1 MFLRHQVKRFYVQ
14 EYLAKLGHAAR
25 LKREPP
31 KMEDSSWLE
40 LEDNEAILQRKV
52 KHLESEIASLTI
64 KLDEANANLSSS
76 DEQLKQTMSTIE
88 RLKSHFSGSSQHSDE
103 LEARAQAA
111 ELKLAEM
118 EAAKNDQQVLVVE
131 TASKAKSSKVPD
143 KLVTDL
149 KAKITMLEQE
159 NIALRKNSSTQIP
172 ASSSSVPSGP
182 SSEQLAKLQDQ
193 LGKLEAENSLLTQKL
208 TILMT
213 QQISVAP
220 QAATQVVTQ
229 VAPDPATEELLKKVT
244 RELDQAHG
252 TETELRRRISDLESR
267 LTSLTL
273 ASQSSPDKNTRD
285 PMMEETLKKVT
296 RELDQAHGTENE
308 LRRRISDLESR
319 LNSATLAS
327 QSSADADV
335 QEVAASA
342 RAQGE
347 LNAVRETLRLA
358 QDDLKVQV
366 EKCDEA
372 KTQATRKETECDVL
386 KAQLQEQL
394 VTFETKHAA
403 LEGANR
409 KLQNRC
415 DELEKVASPTEIL
428 RTSGA
433 RGLDLIIDVT
443 EKIQKE
449 WIAYEKGLEE
459 MQHKILMV
467 DSVAAMAGNSM
478 KDKTGLAAL
487 ADESTRGI
495 SRHMQHKGRTAE
507 KIQTCCAQL
516 TKIST
521 ESLAKLLPPDATQME
536 IEPPAKDNVLG
547 VVTQIVHRLK
557 ISGQEEESS
566 IKKLVEVMHTHI
578 TTLREVADLDMKLQD
593 VNKLVG
599 AVDRDLSA
607 ISCAMLRQVLH
618 LKFIVNL
625 SPGFQT
631 GTTFPTGDEESTSGC
646 Q

>member
-1 MFLRHQVKRFYVQ
+1 MAAPPAIGEAGVPPANATKPMFSGPDGRFAEDDAASSITTDRRRHSSGIEAHWASLRELVQPTYHWIDFEPCTHAEVQQHAFVFLRHQVKRFYVQ

-88 RLKSHFSGSSQHSDE
+88 RLKSHFSGSSRHSDE

-172 ASSSSVPSGP
+172 AISSSVPSGP

-220 QAATQVVTQ
+220 QAATQ

-285 PMMEETLKKVT
+285 PMMEETLKKVDK
-296 RELDQAHGTENE
+296 RRKQKVENDAKKKVGTH
-308 LRRRISDLESR
+308 
-319 LNSATLAS
+319 
-327 QSSADADV
+327 
-335 QEVAASA
+335 
-342 RAQGE
+342 
-347 LNAVRETLRLA
+347 
-358 QDDLKVQV
+358 K
-366 EKCDEA
+366 KP
-372 KTQATRKETECDVL
+372 
-386 KAQLQEQL
+386 EQ
-394 VTFETKHAA
+394 
-403 LEGANR
+403 
-409 KLQNRC
+409 
-415 DELEKVASPTEIL
+415 
-428 RTSGA
+428 
-433 RGLDLIIDVT
+433 
-443 EKIQKE
+443 
-449 WIAYEKGLEE
+449 
-459 MQHKILMV
+459 
-467 DSVAAMAGNSM
+467 
-478 KDKTGLAAL
+478 
-487 ADESTRGI
+487 
-495 SRHMQHKGRTAE
+495 
-507 KIQTCCAQL
+507 
-516 TKIST
+516 
-521 ESLAKLLPPDATQME
+521 
-536 IEPPAKDNVLG
+536 
-547 VVTQIVHRLK
+547 
-557 ISGQEEESS
+557 
-566 IKKLVEVMHTHI
+566 KK
-578 TTLREVADLDMKLQD
+578 
-593 VNKLVG
+593 
-599 AVDRDLSA
+599 
-607 ISCAMLRQVLH
+607 
-618 LKFIVNL
+618 
-625 SPGFQT
+625 P
-631 GTTFPTGDEESTSGC
+631 
-646 Q
+646 